1 MKART
6 LILSA
11 ILLPIAAA
19 QVSNTDALNDL
30 RKTHPTVKWR
40 TQPLAVADVLCE
52 GKPGTVILGSEKDD
66 VVVGVVSGLREHKT
80 EVLSFPIR
88 SGTQNGFC
96 VCRYQHWRTARVATR
111 AQGISSLIQ
120 EDYRPLPGPRSRE
133 PSHFSNSFPKT
144 FRAHFGTAR
153 ASFMSSPA

>member
-40 TQPLAVADVLCE
+40 SQPLAVADVLCE

-66 VVVGVVSGLREHKT
+66 VVDFLNQLSTVARRATASGHHLY
-80 EVLSFPIR
+80 
-88 SGTQNGFC
+88 C
-96 VCRYQHWRTARVATR
+96 W
-111 AQGISSLIQ
+111 ISL
-120 EDYRPLPGPRSRE
+120 
-133 PSHFSNSFPKT
+133 
-144 FRAHFGTAR
+144 
-153 ASFMSSPA
+153 